1 MAHFAQLDENN
12 TVLQVIVVADEDTK
26 DGDYESEAVGI
37 AFCKSLCGSDTNWK
51 QTSYNSKIRANYA
64 GIGYTYSEDLDAFI
78 PPKPYDSW
86 VLTASANW
94 VSPLG
99 EEPSRTVDQI
109 ANNQSYVWDESAYQ
123 ADNTTGWVLETPE

>member
-1 MAHFAQLDENN
+1 MSQRQL
-12 TVLQVIVVADEDTK
+12 VLLSAKVSVDPILIGNK
-26 DGDYESEAVGI
+26 PSH
-37 AFCKSLCGSDTNWK
+37 
-51 QTSYNSKIRANYA
+51 NSKIRARIAA

-99 EEPSRTVDQI
+99 EEPSRTVDQLT
-109 ANNQSYVWDESAYQ
+109 NNQSYVWDEATYQ
-123 ADNTTGWVLETPE
+123 ADNTTGWVIQAAS